1 MGLTQVMLQ
10 VKGCEM
16 VCKQKELIPGLWR
29 WSQPLSRER
38 LAIFTLVQAPKL
50 PQTASAGLSVGW
62 HKNRKCESVE
72 DRHILNTLTHPT
84 LKLCACI

>member
-38 LAIFTLVQAPKL
+38 LAIFTLVRALKL
-50 PQTASAGLSVGW
+50 PPTASEGLSVAW
-62 HKNRKCESVE
+62 HKNRKREIRSAERVQKT
-72 DRHILNTLTHPT
+72 DTLETD
-84 LKLCACI
+84 

>member
-16 VCKQKELIPGLWR
+16 VCKQKELIPGLWQ

-38 LAIFTLVQAPKL
+38 LAIFTLVRALKL
-50 PQTASAGLSVGW
+50 PQTASAGLSVVW
-62 HKNRKCESVE
+62 HKNRKCEIRSADCVWKTDTFE
-72 DRHILNTLTHPT
+72 TD
-84 LKLCACI
+84 